1 MYCKKCG
8 KFIGTDADTCDEC
21 QQKESAQASNLH
33 ENVAFYQPPTI
44 SQDTSVIALGKS
56 IAAMI
61 LSTIGFIFAY
71 AGILVVWEETA
82 AIVCFL
88 LGLVPSILGLV
99 FGIQAI
105 SNFKKTSYLRSG
117 KRIPLLI
124 LGISSVAEVALSLF
138 LSFCILIIV
147 GSI

>member
-44 SQDTSVIALGKS
+44 SQDTSVIALGKA

-71 AGILVVWEETA
+71 AGILVIWAKAA
-82 AIVCFL
+82 AIICFL
-88 LGLVPSILGLV
+88 FGLVPSTLGLV

-105 SNFKKTSYLRSG
+105 SNFKKTAYLHSG
-117 KRIPLLI
+117 KRIPVLI
-124 LGISSVAEVALSLF
+124 LGISSVVEAALSLF
-138 LSFCILIIV
+138 LSFIFLMIV
-147 GSI
+147 GLI